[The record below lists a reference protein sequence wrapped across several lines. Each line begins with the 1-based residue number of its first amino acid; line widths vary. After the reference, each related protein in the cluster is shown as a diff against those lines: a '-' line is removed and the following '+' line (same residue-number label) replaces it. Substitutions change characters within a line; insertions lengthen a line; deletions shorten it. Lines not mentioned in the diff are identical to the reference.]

1 MIFWRDVERHGVE
14 AARNGVRTM
23 LVKFKKSGHCNHV
36 KEDELAYWKAVR
48 EVWDMRD
55 LEIGIAL

>member
-1 MIFWRDVERHGVE
+1 MIYWRDVEAHGTE
-14 AARNGVRTM
+14 AARRGVKTM
-23 LVKFKKSGHCNHV
+23 LVRFKESGHCNHV
-36 KEDELAYWKAVR
+36 KEDGELYWKAVR